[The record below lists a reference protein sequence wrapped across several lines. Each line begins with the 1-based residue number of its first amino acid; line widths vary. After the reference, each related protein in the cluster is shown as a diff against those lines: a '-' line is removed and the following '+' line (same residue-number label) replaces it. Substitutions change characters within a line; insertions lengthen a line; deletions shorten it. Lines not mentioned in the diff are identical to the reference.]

1 MNNKE
6 NGIVKVAFFQLVCP
20 GYKRSLFEGL
30 QQLQG
35 IDLTLFVG
43 DKSPP
48 GFPPSESLESVTHVL
63 IRNVITT
70 IFGLVFVWQDTSDKF
85 KIENY
90 DLVLLPEGVLYLSNY
105 IIMIK
110 CWVHNVPFGLYTHG
124 FNYQRKST
132 YIAIILERFRSFV
145 HRRCDFLI
153 VYSEEGAKHLSE
165 HNKVPLE
172 RIFVAQNTLDINAI
186 LKRSKKITPDDLL
199 QCRETMGVSASDVL
213 LMYVGRISSEKK
225 PEWVVQAVKF
235 LRAQGLPVQAAFVG
249 DGPAFKGLK
258 EYVSAFP
265 GDLQSN
271 IHILGRVPVEDVD
284 LYLKSAD
291 ISVMPGMTGLAIVHS
306 FVLGKPYITVDSPY
320 HSPEIC
326 YLQQGINGLM
336 ANNNLDAFCDAVS
349 LLVESPVKRKAMGE
363 SAYQYAIDELSMDKQ
378 IKAFEEVFSYFRKSS

>member
-1 MNNKE
+1 ME
-6 NGIVKVAFFQLVCP
+6 L
-20 GYKRSLFEGL
+20 
-30 QQLQG
+30 
-35 IDLTLFVG
+35 
-43 DKSPP
+43 
-48 GFPPSESLESVTHVL
+48 ESLENVSHIL
-63 IRNVITT
+63 IRNIITN
-70 IFGLVFVWQDTSDKF
+70 IFGLVFVWQNTSGKF
-85 KIENY
+85 RVRDY
-90 DLVLLPEGVLYLSNY
+90 DLIILPEGVLYLSNY
-105 IIMIK
+105 FMMFK
-110 CWVHNVPFGLYTHG
+110 CWAYNIPFGLYTHG

-153 VYSEEGAKHLSE
+153 VYSKEGAKHLSE

-172 RIFVAQNTLDINAI
+172 RIFVAQNTLDIDAI

-199 QCRETMGVSASDVL
+199 QCRETMGVPASDVL

-225 PEWVVQAVKF
+225 PEWVVQAVKL

-271 IHILGRVPVEDVD
+271 IHILGRMPLEDVD

-336 ANNNLDAFCDAVS
+336 ADNNLDAFCDAIS
-349 LLVESPVKRKAMGE
+349 LLVESPVKRNAMGE
-363 SAYQYAIDELSMDKQ
+363 SAYQYAIHELSMNKQ
-378 IKAFEEVFSYFRKSS
+378 LKAFEELFSHFRKNY

>member
-1 MNNKE
+1 MNN
-6 NGIVKVAFFQLVCP
+6 NIKVAFFQLICP
-20 GYKRSLFEGL
+20 GYKRSMFEGL
-30 QQLQG
+30 QKLSG
-35 IDLTLFVG
+35 VDVTLYVG
-43 DKSPP
+43 DKNIPGTPP
-48 GFPPSESLESVTHVL
+48 GESLESVSHIS
-63 IRNVITT
+63 IRNNIAI
-70 IFGLVFVWQDTSDKF
+70 IFGLVFVWQNTLGKF
-85 KIENY
+85 RVRDY
-90 DLVLLPEGVLYLSNY
+90 DLVILPEGVLYLSNY
-105 IIMIK
+105 FMMFK
-110 CWVHNVPFGLYTHG
+110 CWANNIPFGLYTHG

-172 RIFVAQNTLDINAI
+172 RIFVAQNTLDIDAI

-199 QCRETMGVSASDVL
+199 QCREIMGVSASDVL
-213 LMYVGRISSEKK
+213 LMYVGRISSEKN
-225 PEWVVQAVKF
+225 PEWVVHAVKF

-265 GDLQSN
+265 EDLQSS
-271 IHILGRVPVEDVD
+271 IHILGRMPVEDVD

-336 ANNNLDAFCDAVS
+336 ADNNLDAFCDAVS

-378 IKAFEEVFSYFRKSS
+378 LKAFEKVFSYFRKSS